1 MEGEMFF
8 ILFYRKYICLIC
20 KESLTTP
27 KEYNLKR
34 HYTSFHKSY
43 RSFDSLERK
52 NELKKLKAS
61 LASQRNIFHRAKNIS
76 ENATYASYEV
86 AHLIAKHG
94 KPFSG
99 GEFVKEF
106 HNKVV
111 RRAIPEKMDDS
122 NNGNLTRQTIT
133 GEWLSCQLT
142 LKIKCSKSQNRFI
155 SIQLRVMKCV
165 I

>member
-1 MEGEMFF
+1 MEGEFFF

-111 RRAIPEKMDDS
+111 RRVIPEKMDDS

>member
-1 MEGEMFF
+1 MEGEFFF

-86 AHLIAKHG
+86 AHLIAKHD
-94 KPFSG
+94 KRFSD
-99 GEFVKEF
+99 GEFAKECLI
-106 HNKVV
+106 KVIG
-111 RRAIPEKMDDS
+111 RINPEKIMI
-122 NNGNLTRQTIT
+122 LT
-133 GEWLSCQLT
+133 
-142 LKIKCSKSQNRFI
+142 
-155 SIQLRVMKCV
+155 M
-165 I
+165 

>member
-1 MEGEMFF
+1 MFF

-99 GEFVKEF
+99 GEFVKER

-111 RRAIPEKMDDS
+111 RRVIPEKMDDS